1 MEYVRRIHREDFTG
15 LKDIVRFLLR
25 FPNILVVRLDALY
38 KQGYRLWYSIG

>member
-1 MEYVRRIHREDFTG
+1 MEYVRRIHREDFRG

-38 KQGYRLWYSIG
+38 KQGYRLGYSIG